1 MQSRRTH
8 GGTGPHTI
16 GPEHGSCKVFAAAPP
31 AGAHIVGHRG
41 AVAAFLLHPNC
52 YVPGPQIADTGVD
65 SANETPM
72 LRVPPGTS
80 RRRIHPIKAPMIEAI
95 ARAARLAA
103 VVLALVWALPG
114 GAWAQQA
121 STDPLRPGDLIRLKI
136 WREPDL
142 SGEFRV
148 DDEGVAILPRLGPTQ
163 VGGQEPA
170 ALTAR
175 LVAAYADFLQHRSI
189 EVVLLR
195 RIQVLGAVRNPGI
208 YSVEPTMT
216 VSDALALAGGTT
228 SEGNPKRIDLIR
240 GGRRLPVALSAET
253 RLAAT
258 SIRSGDQLFVPERG
272 WLTRNTGIV
281 TAAITGTV
289 SLLIAL
295 LR

>member
-1 MQSRRTH
+1 MT
-8 GGTGPHTI
+8 
-16 GPEHGSCKVFAAAPP
+16 A
-31 AGAHIVGHRG
+31 
-41 AVAAFLLHPNC
+41 
-52 YVPGPQIADTGVD
+52 
-65 SANETPM
+65 
-72 LRVPPGTS
+72 
-80 RRRIHPIKAPMIEAI
+80 AI

-103 VVLALVWALPG
+103 VVLALVVCALPG
-114 GAWAQQA
+114 GVQAQQA
-121 STDPLRPGDLIRLKI
+121 SVDPLRPGDLIRLKI
-136 WREPDL
+136 WKEPDL

-148 DDEGVAILPRLGPTQ
+148 DDEGVAVLPRLGPTQ

-228 SEGNPKRIDLIR
+228 SEGNPRRIDLIR
-240 GGRRLPVALSAET
+240 GGRRLPVALSADT

-272 WLTRNTGIV
+272 WLSRNTGIV
-281 TAAITGTV
+281 TAAITATV